1 MFAMKFSRLFS
12 AAIASLAVLCATVA
26 YSAPDVVFGNLGS
39 TGLDALSNTNYGV
52 TDTAWLAQGFTVGGT
67 NTTLK
72 SVSLG
77 LFDANSTNVRLQV
90 FASGTAGPTGTALGT
105 VSQNVLGT
113 TPTLQTFVF
122 SPNLSLTSG
131 SSYWIVAS
139 TLESSGLFSWA
150 FNSAGDFGTQQNT
163 SGWSAV
169 TNQTRLSTNSGATW
183 ANSGADRPAGFSIQA
198 VPEPSTYAL
207 AGIGV
212 AAAGLMR
219 WRRRKA
225 GR

>member
-1 MFAMKFSRLFS
+1 MRIASLLP
-12 AAIASLAVLCATVA
+12 AAIASLAVLCSTVA
-26 YSAPDVVFGNLGS
+26 YSAPADVVYGNLGS
-39 TGLDALSNTNYGV
+39 TGTDALSNTNYGV
-52 TDTAWLAQGFTVGGT
+52 TDTNWLAQGFTVGGT
-67 NTTLK
+67 NTTLT
-72 SVSLG
+72 SVTLG

-105 VSQNVLGT
+105 SNQNVLGT

-122 SPNLSLTSG
+122 SPNLTLTNG

-139 TLESSGLFSWA
+139 TEEIGGLFSWA
-150 FNSAGDFGTQQNT
+150 FNDNGDFGTQQNT

-169 TNQTRLSTNSGATW
+169 ANQTRVSTNSGATW
-183 ANSGADRPAGFSIQA
+183 ANSGSNRPAGFSIQA

-207 AGIGV
+207 AGIGM

-219 WRRRKA
+219 WRRRQSS
-225 GR
+225 R

>member
-1 MFAMKFSRLFS
+1 MKISGLLP

-26 YSAPDVVFGNLGS
+26 WSAPPDVVFGNLGPS
-39 TGLDALSNTNYGV
+39 GTNALSNTNYGV
-52 TDTAWLAQGFTVGGT
+52 TDTTWLAQGFTVGGT

-72 SVSLG
+72 SVTLG

-105 VSQNVLGT
+105 SNQNVLGT
-113 TPTLQTFVF
+113 SPTLQTFVF

-150 FNSAGDFGTQQNT
+150 FNDNGDFGTQQNT

-169 TNQTRLSTNSGATW
+169 ANQTRLSTNSGATW
-183 ANSGADRPAGFSIQA
+183 VNSGGNRPAGFSIQA

-207 AGIGV
+207 AGIGM

-219 WRRRKA
+219 WRRLQS